1 MPVEALLSQNLLQ
14 ILESA
19 RFAPSVHN
27 TQPWRVHVEGKTLV
41 ITIDPKHRLGD
52 GDPTGRQTIISLGI
66 FVEALCLICRD
77 FDLSPKDIVADANG
91 AKITFAEKAKSN
103 NAEVDAM
110 KRSLRTRASDRSIY
124 KAVDIE
130 LSSIKAIEGVETDP
144 TISVQVITD
153 RKIITEIANLTS
165 KGIKLAMSS
174 PGFRQELSQ
183 YLALPWGNK
192 KRGISVKSLYIPTYL
207 ALLQPF
213 MVKAGLSINAES
225 VLERKR
231 WLSAS
236 AVVAILGDGDL
247 NKHWFEAGRTYLR
260 SSLAIEGQGLSQATS
275 AAIVE
280 ASNYHD
286 DIEEMLHT
294 NQRILALIRIGKGHP
309 KRQYSPRVEAE
320 ELLT

>member
-1 MPVEALLSQNLLQ
+1 
-14 ILESA
+14 
-19 RFAPSVHN
+19 
-27 TQPWRVHVEGKTLV
+27 
-41 ITIDPKHRLGD
+41 
-52 GDPTGRQTIISLGI
+52 
-66 FVEALCLICRD
+66 
-77 FDLSPKDIVADANG
+77 VADNNG
-91 AKITFAEKAKSN
+91 AKIRFTEEPRTN
-103 NAEVDAM
+103 DAEVDTF
-110 KRSLRTRASDRSIY
+110 KRNLRNRASDRSIY
-124 KAVDIE
+124 KATDIQP
-130 LSSIKAIEGVETDP
+130 SSIKAIESVETDSS
-144 TISVQVITD
+144 ISVQVITD
-153 RKIITEIANLTS
+153 KNIITEIANLTA

-174 PGFRQELSQ
+174 PGFRHELSR

-207 ALLQPF
+207 AILQPF
-213 MVKAGLSINAES
+213 MVKTGLSINAES
-225 VLERKR
+225 ALERKR

-260 SSLAIEGQGLSQATS
+260 SSLAIEEQGLSQATS

-294 NQRILALIRIGKGHP
+294 KKRILALIRIGKGRP

-320 ELLT
+320 ELLTSS